1 MKLGWVDFSKTE
13 RSKILSVLVLLG
25 EKGVLDEMGISQIRD
40 AYSDLFFPGT
50 STIQTRAKYFFIVP
64 YALKDLEFNS
74 QYDYLKLRKTFN
86 DTEER
91 CGHIFLE
98 NNSDENGVIG
108 KRSIQGGSWVSRTPA
123 SIYWAGLRKYGFFKR
138 KMSIDQYIRFIAVQK
153 QNTSGAINLG
163 NSSDEGH
170 DDKNAGDFQ
179 KMHLLNIPT
188 YRRNWID
195 DLDIKLTF
203 EEGQFLKGQ
212 IMETCPDSLMAH
224 VLRQDIREFIDIP
237 SFSNLE
243 AIIFRFPKDI
253 RDNYRKAY
261 SFSEFCFALRV
272 VYNLIVSE
280 NKNEKANEEFS
291 NLDFK
296 SLSNIDVDSIMNSLG
311 IFNPYLRNFLK
322 DSRQAMKDDDLEEL
336 KNIIRRREVFL
347 KGINRSK
354 TAHPGEYDANEWFA
368 GERLDYR
375 FSIAKNIIADIYG
388 SEESGD

>member
-13 RSKILSVLVLLG
+13 RSKILSVLDLLG

-64 YALKDLEFNS
+64 YAFKDLEFS
-74 QYDYLKLRKTFN
+74 TQYDYLKLRKTFN

-98 NNSDENGVIG
+98 NNSDEIGVIG

-123 SIYWAGLRKYGFFKR
+123 SIYWAGLRKYGFFKG
-138 KMSIDQYIRFIAVQK
+138 KMSIDQYIRLIAVQK

-203 EEGQFLKGQ
+203 EEGKFLKGQ

-224 VLRQDIREFIDIP
+224 VLREDIREFLDIQ

-253 RDNYRKAY
+253 QDNYRKAY

-296 SLSNIDVDSIMNSLG
+296 SISNIDVDNIINSLG

-375 FSIAKNIIADIYG
+375 FSIAKNIIADIYD
-388 SEESGD
+388 SEGGGD

>member
-1 MKLGWVDFSKTE
+1 MQLGWIDFSKTE
-13 RSKILSVLVLLG
+13 RSKILSVLDLLG

-64 YALKDLEFNS
+64 YAFKDLEFNS

-123 SIYWAGLRKYGFFKR
+123 SIYWAGLRKYGFFKG
-138 KMSIDQYIRFIAVQK
+138 KMSIDQYLRLIAVQK

-188 YRRNWID
+188 YKRNWID

-203 EEGQFLKGQ
+203 EEGKFLKGQ

-224 VLRQDIREFIDIP
+224 VLREDIREFLDIP

-253 RDNYRKAY
+253 QDNYRKAY

-280 NKNEKANEEFS
+280 NKNEKANKEFS
-291 NLDFK
+291 NLDLK
-296 SLSNIDVDSIMNSLG
+296 SISNINVDNIMNSLG
-311 IFNPYLRNFLK
+311 VFNPYLRIFLK

-375 FSIAKNIIADIYG
+375 FSIAKNIIADIYD
-388 SEESGD
+388 SEGSGD

>member
-13 RSKILSVLVLLG
+13 RSKILSVLDLLG

-64 YALKDLEFNS
+64 YAFKDLEFNS

-123 SIYWAGLRKYGFFKR
+123 SIYWAGLRKYGFFKG
-138 KMSIDQYIRFIAVQK
+138 KMSIDQYIRLIAVQK
-153 QNTSGAINLG
+153 QNMSGAINLG
-163 NSSDEGH
+163 NGSDEGH

-188 YRRNWID
+188 YKRNWID

-291 NLDFK
+291 NLDLK
-296 SLSNIDVDSIMNSLG
+296 SISKIDVDSIMNSLG

-375 FSIAKNIIADIYG
+375 FSIAKNIIADIYD
-388 SEESGD
+388 SEEGGD